1 MKTSDNKKIEF
12 YNPNDIVIAKYKDH
26 CKEDIDLFIIYN
38 FLYNNKGNYEFGK
51 CFKDLETHKLIGLL
65 NFNNDNC
72 HYIDTDHY
80 GYFIS
85 NINIEY
91 YIPLIEVYTLM
102 GNIDILDKGR
112 VSKEKMRLALEYIRN
127 NSEDEK
133 VILKMKPKQRIKRK

>member
-1 MKTSDNKKIEF
+1 MKTSDNKKTEF
-12 YNPNDIVIAKYKDH
+12 YNPNDIVIVKYKDH

-38 FLYNNKGNYEFGK
+38 FLYKNMGNHEFGK
-51 CFKDLETHKLIGLL
+51 GFKDLETQKLIGLL

-91 YIPLIEVYTLM
+91 YIPLTEVYTLM
-102 GNIDILDKGR
+102 EKTDILNKGY
-112 VSKEKMRLALEYIRN
+112 VNSEDMRFALEYIIN
-127 NSEDEK
+127 NYNEEK
-133 VILKMKPKQRIKRK
+133 IMQKMEPKQRIRRK